1 MWKRMNPAAM
11 VAARHNPAVARE
23 REVNPEKI
31 SSNACRWAGSVAAMG
46 RKERR
51 ASKTPASNAP
61 PSRPRP
67 REAEVSAEDN
77 PER

>member
-1 MWKRMNPAAM
+1 MRKRMDPAAL
-11 VAARHNPAVARE
+11 VAAGPNPAVARD
-23 REVNPEKI
+23 RGVNPEKI
-31 SSNACRWAGSVAAMG
+31 SSNDWRWAGSAAVMG